1 MKAFC
6 LLMMLSIVT
15 TSWANDLSEAREKIK
30 NYEFDDAKLLLEHH
44 SASAEMANELGWLY
58 FDCLRPKKAIEAFQI
73 AIKKAKTTGNELELG
88 KAYLGRARVRAHLG
102 EREEAQRDFEEGKKV
117 IPYPRGPKEAALIG
131 FVEAVRLF
139 ESERQMMGLAKA
151 VQVAA
156 IAKAG
161 GADLIEARSYLIMGQ
176 KGSFGQRLTSLLR
189 ALDLSTK
196 LGGAIEARTRL
207 ALASHERSQKKADK
221 SLERII
227 QSTERLKKGIAD
239 PLIQQLRYEE
249 GLARKEMD
257 RWAGAIRSFVLARN
271 AAERLEDPFGFA
283 EITIPLVVCCKSR
296 NIIERGG
303 KFGEEGLAAIADQQG
318 DRAIRLR
325 KRLKEALAGLQK
337 TE

>member
-1 MKAFC
+1 MRALSLVMV
-6 LLMMLSIVT
+6 LLLT
-15 TSWANDLSEAREKIK
+15 ANCWAKDLSVAQEKIK
-30 NYEFDDAKLLLEHH
+30 NYDLNGAKLLLEHH
-44 SASAEMANELGWLY
+44 SATAEMTNELGWLY
-58 FDCLRPKKAIEAFQI
+58 FDSLRPKKALKAFVAAIE
-73 AIKKAKTTGNELELG
+73 KAKTEDNSLELG
-88 KAYLGRARVRAHLG
+88 KAYLGKARVLAHLN
-102 EREEAQRDFEEGKKV
+102 EREKASLAFEQGSKT

-131 FVEAVRLF
+131 FVEAARYF

-161 GADLIEARSYLIMGQ
+161 DAKSLETRSYLIMGE

-189 ALDLSTK
+189 ALDLSSK
-196 LGGAIEARTRL
+196 LGGALEARVRL
-207 ALASHERSQKKADK
+207 ALASHERARKKVDK

-239 PLIQQLRYEE
+239 PLIQKLRYEE

-257 RWAGAIRSFVLARN
+257 RWAGAIRSFVMARS
-271 AAERLEDPFGFA
+271 AAERLGDPLGFA

-296 NIIERGG
+296 NIIKKGEE
-303 KFGEEGLAAIADQQG
+303 FGNEGLAAIADHTS

-325 KRLKEALAGLQK
+325 KRLKEAIAGLTK
-337 TE
+337 ND